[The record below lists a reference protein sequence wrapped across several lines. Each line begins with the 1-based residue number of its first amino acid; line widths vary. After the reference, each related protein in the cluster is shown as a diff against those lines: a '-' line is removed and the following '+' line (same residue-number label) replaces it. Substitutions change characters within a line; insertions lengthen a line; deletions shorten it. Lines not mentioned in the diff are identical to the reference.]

1 MSSVYFTLF
10 VLVTL
15 TLITTERFM
24 KIKTTLTAILA
35 KSNLDTSNMET
46 FMPKHG
52 VILVASTDRELSSLT
67 QSIIIKTDWVK
78 KKSLPELHCISSN
91 FDGLEPF
98 VEFFNQASNMNF
110 TQVFFT
116 ITKGEIQRRF
126 MENSHHNREAATQ
139 KWHLR
144 KTGWRKVSD
153 ASGRY
158 EVL

>member
-78 KKSLPELHCISSN
+78 KKKPSRASLHQFEL
-91 FDGLEPF
+91 
-98 VEFFNQASNMNF
+98 
-110 TQVFFT
+110 
-116 ITKGEIQRRF
+116 
-126 MENSHHNREAATQ
+126 
-139 KWHLR
+139 
-144 KTGWRKVSD
+144 
-153 ASGRY
+153 
-158 EVL
+158 